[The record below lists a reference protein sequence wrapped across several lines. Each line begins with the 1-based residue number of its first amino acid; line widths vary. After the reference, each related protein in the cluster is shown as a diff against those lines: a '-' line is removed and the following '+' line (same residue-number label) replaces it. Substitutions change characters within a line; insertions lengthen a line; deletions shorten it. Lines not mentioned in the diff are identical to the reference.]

1 MVSAIIQLRR
11 GVLLTAL
18 AFVVSCSVTYSS
30 QDSVE
35 VTGEGTVDEKL
46 NLAREIAAQVWN
58 SGLTIRVHEHFPE
71 LTDRQLRGLG
81 IRWNVTT
88 FKPLTGE
95 NLQAQTSVVIQCI
108 FSHNGE
114 VKRATEIVQACKS
127 EVQSAIDSRR
137 RLTRRS
143 TCRSPSPPAG
153 ERPFC

>member
-18 AFVVSCSVTYSS
+18 AFVVSCSGTYSS

-58 SGLTIRVHEHFPE
+58 SGLTVRVHEHFPE
-71 LTDRQLRGLG
+71 LTDRQLQGLG
-81 IRWNVTT
+81 IRWNVTA

-95 NLQAQTSVVIQCI
+95 NRQALNSVVIQCI
-108 FSHNGE
+108 FSPTGAG
-114 VKRATEIVQACKS
+114 KRAHGVVAAR
-127 EVQSAIDSRR
+127 QS
-137 RLTRRS
+137 
-143 TCRSPSPPAG
+143 
-153 ERPFC
+153 